1 MFSLPFLSGIQP
13 SLVIHS
19 LFFSELGAFFFPAL
33 SSWAKFLRFVPL
45 PVKYALPMEDVVHF
59 LKARMLQLGSFC
71 SSNIAAGGWKL

>member
-1 MFSLPFLSGIQP
+1 MFSLPFLSGMQP
-13 SLVIHS
+13 SLVIHI
-19 LFFSELGAFFFPAL
+19 FFPAL